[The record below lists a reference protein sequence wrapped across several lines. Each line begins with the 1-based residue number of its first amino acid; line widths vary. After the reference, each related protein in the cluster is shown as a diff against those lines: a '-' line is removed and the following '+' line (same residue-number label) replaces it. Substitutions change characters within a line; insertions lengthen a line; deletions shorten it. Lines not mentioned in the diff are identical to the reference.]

1 MSRPESALTDSAG
14 FRNSLAFR
22 SVFVIV
28 GWLSSLCVCLLFEY
42 SRMLAA
48 INSPAGALGWFADWN
63 PDTTLP
69 FLVLL
74 TLPLIV
80 FSGVRGVRLRAIWMK
95 LLKPAEEAGTT
106 SLTQQPKRYWLIT
119 AGLFLVSFICSA
131 SIGLREMQIG
141 LPAAQSELTDTVRFA
156 RLPPA
161 YHDEFSYLLQARTF
175 LAGRLSWPPMTVRP
189 DLFHQIHVLNEP
201 TTASRYF
208 PLTGAWLAPFV
219 AYDVPWLGQ
228 WVAGALSCA
237 FFFRCLLRLLP
248 LRSAIVGGLL
258 IAVSP
263 GLAIF
268 SNLLLAHHVTMLA
281 LSVFLW
287 AFLRL
292 MTSNR
297 TLDALIA
304 GVFLAFAMLGRPM
317 TAAGFALPFGVWFVL
332 RLRQRRLHRAITAD
346 SAASPGIGQVLAMG
360 GPIIIGF
367 VVLGIMNQSITGQ
380 WNRSAYQYYTDT
392 WTPSHRFGFNNA
404 EVGQKAA
411 GPQTLKA
418 YDRWATNLTPR
429 KALENLWYRTI
440 ASSQWSLGIT
450 ALLFAILCALPSCG
464 RMFGGDPRIGLVSLS
479 IISLHVVHIPYWY
492 DGILH
497 WHYVFETAPLLL
509 MMAAVG
515 FRNAEEVLRAIKIK
529 RAMRVWLLALVAACL
544 LPNWVTADSFWGPS
558 RVSQAVSEQAFSR
571 VRFELFN
578 RLVNSSAIQHPCL
591 ILVDERNSDPQL
603 SYIINP
609 PDLSGDVL
617 TCRHPASAA
626 EIAELSNA
634 FPERMLYVFDPATFQ
649 LTKSDS
655 SVQSRDAPT
664 VTDSPTPTDVP
675 RAPNAKEEPRP

>member
-1 MSRPESALTDSAG
+1 MSRPESALTASAD

-22 SVFVIV
+22 CVFVIV
-28 GWLSSLCVCLLFEY
+28 GCLSSLGVCFLFEF
-42 SRMLAA
+42 SRWMAA
-48 INSPAGALGWFADWN
+48 FNSAAGPLGWFADWN

-74 TLPLIV
+74 TLPLII
-80 FSGVRGVRLRAIWMK
+80 FSGVRGVRLRAVWLT
-95 LLKPAEEAGTT
+95 LLKPAEGTEIT
-106 SLTQQPKRYWLIT
+106 RLTQPPQRYGLIT

-131 SIGLREMQIG
+131 SIGLREMPMG
-141 LPAAQSELTDTVRFA
+141 VPAAQSELTDTVYFA

-219 AYDVPWLGQ
+219 AFDVPWLGQ
-228 WVAGALSCA
+228 WIAGALSCV

-248 LRSAIVGGLL
+248 LRWAIAGGLL
-258 IAVSP
+258 IAASP

-292 MTSNR
+292 MASDR

-304 GVFLAFAMLGRPM
+304 GVFLAFAMLGRPV

-332 RLRQRRLHRAITAD
+332 RLRHRIRQRAISGD
-346 SAASPGIGQVLAMG
+346 SAASPGFRQVVAMG
-360 GPIIIGF
+360 GPIILGF

-392 WTPSHRFGFNNA
+392 WTPSHRFGFNNV
-404 EVGQKAA
+404 EIGQRAA

-418 YDRWATNLTPR
+418 YDRWATNLTPD
-429 KALENLWYRTI
+429 KAVHNLWYRMI
-440 ASSQWSLGIT
+440 ASGQWSLGIT
-450 ALLFAILCALPSCG
+450 ALLFAVPCALPSCG

-479 IISLHVVHIPYWY
+479 IVSLHVVHIPYWY

-509 MMAAVG
+509 IVAIVG
-515 FRNAEEVLRAIKIK
+515 FRNAADVLRAIKIK
-529 RAMRVWLLALVAACL
+529 TAMRVWLLALAAACL
-544 LPNWVTADSFWGPS
+544 LPNWVTADSFWGAS

-571 VRFELFN
+571 VRFELFS

-609 PDLSGDVL
+609 PDLSGPVL
-617 TCRHPASAA
+617 TCRHPGTAA
-626 EIAELSNA
+626 EIAQLSNA

-655 SVQSRDAPT
+655 TVQSRDAPP
-664 VTDSPTPTDVP
+664 VTDSPTHTNL
-675 RAPNAKEEPRP
+675 PNAKEEPRP